1 VIADREPR
9 GVIEIPASTIQ
20 EVEMTQRGQSRA
32 VPASSGGG
40 ALCFLRTTQAAFV
53 DNAEQNLSTTPQSRR
68 AVRRL
73 TPDQTEKGEPMIERL
88 GTLISK
94 VTSACRMTLWRGK
107 DDPLILAS
115 PMSNTLTVK
124 TDVGDIEVRESELA
138 SITDEKLKRMG
149 MSLADLRYGFTA
161 VKWFTNIGRRAVAYR
176 RPDGGLM
183 VQAVK
188 LD

>member
-1 VIADREPR
+1 
-9 GVIEIPASTIQ
+9 
-20 EVEMTQRGQSRA
+20 MTQRGRSRA

-40 ALCFLRTTQAAFV
+40 ALCFLRTTQAVFVGQRQTKFV
-53 DNAEQNLSTTPQSRR
+53 DNATISPSRQEINTGSNR
-68 AVRRL
+68 ERI
-73 TPDQTEKGEPMIERL
+73 EPMIDRL

-94 VTSACRMTLWRGK
+94 VASACRTTLWRGK

-115 PMSNTLTVK
+115 PISNTLTVK

-138 SITDEKLKRMG
+138 SITDEKLRQMG
-149 MSLADLRYGFTA
+149 MSLADLRYGLTA